1 VALCACAFAGSDG
14 HATQTAEKVWRE
26 AVHEAEAGHRE
37 HALELLSQVI
47 ESAPDFLPARQQRA
61 RMLFDD
67 GQFAD
72 ALNDAGEAARLDPDD
87 GLTAMLHAECLRRSG
102 RNEEAI
108 REYDRAGS
116 LQVAGT
122 DLYDGRAAA
131 WAAAGQFAKAID
143 DYDRDLRAHP
153 DDAVALLGRGN
164 ARAGLGDDSNA
175 LIDLD
180 AAVRLDPKNADAWI
194 SRARVLSKLNRNQ
207 DALTDL
213 TRAIILEP
221 KDANLHLVRAE
232 VLEKMERHQ
241 EALQDRDTAVQL
253 GPDLPEPYTARGESW
268 AELGLTEKA
277 IADEDIAIRL
287 NPALAEPWC
296 ARGQAKF
303 AAGDLHGA
311 REDLAHALTLR
322 EKYDEAERLLAA
334 IDARL
339 NPVVD
344 VKPAIPASNPPASP
358 VKTKVSARLAPAPS
372 ASKSSISAEEHD
384 LRARKLI
391 AAGRL
396 QEAIAEASEAIRLKP
411 DFATAWNGRAY
422 AHLLAR
428 EYPQAI
434 ADASEAIR
442 LDPKYKNA
450 LQVRAA
456 AQRGVSR
463 SK

>member
-221 KDANLHLVRAE
+221 KDANLHLVRAA

-253 GPDLPEPYTARGESW
+253 GPDLPEAYTARGESW

-277 IADEDIAIRL
+277 IADESIAIRL
-287 NPALAEPWC
+287 NPALAEPWF

-303 AAGDLHGA
+303 AAEDLPGA

-322 EKYDEAERLLAA
+322 EKYDEAQRLLAA
-334 IDARL
+334 IDGKL
-339 NPVVD
+339 NPVVEA
-344 VKPAIPASNPPASP
+344 KPAVPVIAPHAPA
-358 VKTKVSARLAPAPS
+358 APAP
-372 ASKSSISAEEHD
+372 KSSMSAEEHD

-396 QEAIAEASEAIRLKP
+396 QDAIAESSEAIRLKP
-411 DFATAWNGRAY
+411 DFAPAWNGRAY
-422 AHLLAR
+422 AHLRAR
-428 EYPQAI
+428 EYRQAL
-434 ADASEAIR
+434 ADANEAIR

-456 AQRGVSR
+456 AQRAVSK
-463 SK
+463 SQ